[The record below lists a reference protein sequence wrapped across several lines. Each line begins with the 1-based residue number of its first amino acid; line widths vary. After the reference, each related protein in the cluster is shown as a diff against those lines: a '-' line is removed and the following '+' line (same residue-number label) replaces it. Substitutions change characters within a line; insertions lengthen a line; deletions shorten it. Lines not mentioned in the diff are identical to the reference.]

1 MQPVTILLTRA
12 QDQSE
17 DFAGTLTRA
26 LDDNFRVAICPLV
39 EIAFLDLEL
48 DEHIRAPLVFTSIN
62 AAKSVAEQLTSQPPC
77 FVVGEETGR
86 YLNELGFEEVHV
98 FPTASAL
105 VEHIPENAVY
115 FRGEDIRVD
124 LKAQIPSLTEATV
137 YRQVALKPERPNLD
151 GEIILP
157 VFSAFAA
164 KALIETGWELSN
176 AQIIAISPEVMSALG
191 TKTHVAMEPS
201 RDGMI
206 NAIGELL
213 RNKLNP
219 PSFDNR

>member
-1 MQPVTILLTRA
+1 M
-12 QDQSE
+12 
-17 DFAGTLTRA
+17 
-26 LDDNFRVAICPLV
+26 
-39 EIAFLDLEL
+39 EIAFLDFER
-48 DEHIRAPLVFTSIN
+48 DEHIAAPLVFTSIN
-62 AAKSVAEQLTSQPPC
+62 AAKTVASKLQSRPPC

-86 YLNELGFEEVHV
+86 YLTELGFEDVHV

-105 VEHIPENAVY
+105 VDHIPENAVY

-124 LKAQIPSLTEATV
+124 LKAQIPSLTEVTV
-137 YRQVALKPERPNLD
+137 YRQVALEPERPNLD
-151 GEIILP
+151 DEIILP
-157 VFSAFAA
+157 VFSAFAV

-176 AQIIAISPEVMSALG
+176 AQIIAISPQVMSALG
-191 TKTHVAMEPS
+191 FTTHVAKEPS

-206 NAIGELL
+206 NAIGEIL